1 MLFVFLCLTLLCMT
15 ISRHI
20 HAPVTS
26 FHSFYGYLIFHCI
39 NVLFLFILCSVDG
52 DLDCFHVLAIVNNTT
67 MNIGV
72 YISFQ
77 ITVFSG
83 YMPMSGIAGSYGS
96 AIFTL
101 SGIFI
106 LLSIMVESMYF
117 PTKSVRG
124 FPFLHNL
131 SSLVFIICILFG
143 PSDHCEMIF
152 HCSFDLIS
160 LITYDI
166 EHFFMYFLVIWISS
180 LEKLSL

>member
-20 HAPVTS
+20 HAAVTS

-39 NVLFLFILCSVDG
+39 NVPLLFILCSVDG

-77 ITVFSG
+77 ITVFFE

-96 AIFTL
+96 SIFTL
-101 SGIFI
+101 SGISI
-106 LLSIMVESMYF
+106 LLSIMVVLSHQKCRRISFSPQPLSPSIYYLYI
-117 PTKSVRG
+117 VW
-124 FPFLHNL
+124 PF
-131 SSLVFIICILFG
+131 
-143 PSDHCEMIF
+143 
-152 HCSFDLIS
+152 
-160 LITYDI
+160 
-166 EHFFMYFLVIWISS
+166 
-180 LEKLSL
+180 